1 MVRGLANAVD
11 AIVRKIPEKYATNID
26 GIISGN
32 MVYRLTKVL
41 NIDSD
46 IGLATSLIFLTVS
59 ILFGW
64 FAGHL
69 RFRAFFW

>member
-1 MVRGLANAVD
+1 MD
-11 AIVRKIPEKYATNID
+11 AIMERIPEIYSEKVDHIF
-26 GIISGN
+26 SGD
-32 MVYRLTKVL
+32 MVYRLTKKL

-64 FAGHL
+64 LG
-69 RFRAFFW
+69 